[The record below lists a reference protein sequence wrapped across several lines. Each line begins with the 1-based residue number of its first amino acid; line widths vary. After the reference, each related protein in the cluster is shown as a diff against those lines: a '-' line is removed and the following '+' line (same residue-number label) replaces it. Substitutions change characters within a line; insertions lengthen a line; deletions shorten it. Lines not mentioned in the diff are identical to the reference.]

1 MIIGENRTAVI
12 ENIERAA
19 ESGDFYAKVELK
31 DPMLTKKQSDGIL
44 NRFIERRNKPIFRL
58 KYAVACKTAD
68 ILMGIINR
76 DTEIVGGEKL
86 TGIRGGVIITSNH
99 FSPLEN
105 TAVRYLSRKKL
116 HKKLAIVSQVS
127 NFAMG
132 GFVGYLMNY
141 ANIIPLSDNVRYMSR
156 PFLGVL
162 REKLNKGQAVLIYPE
177 QEMWFNYRKPRPPKR
192 GAYLFAAK
200 LKVPIVSCF
209 VELID
214 LPKAEN
220 GEFNKVK
227 YRIHV
232 LDILTSDSKLS
243 DRDNSVYMSDRDY
256 ELKKSA
262 YERIYGKKLDY
273 RFEPWDIAGW
283 KHE

>member
-58 KYAVACKTAD
+58 KSAVACKTAD

-105 TAVRYLSRKKL
+105 TAVRYLARKKL

-220 GEFNKVK
+220 VEFNKVK

-283 KHE
+283 KNE